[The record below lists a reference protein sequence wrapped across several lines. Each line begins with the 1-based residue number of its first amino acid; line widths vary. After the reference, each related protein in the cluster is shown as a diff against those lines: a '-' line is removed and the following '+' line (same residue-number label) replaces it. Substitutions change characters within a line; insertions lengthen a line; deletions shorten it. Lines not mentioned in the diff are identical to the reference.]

1 VVRFFE
7 KSSQIEGDIMGKIIA
22 AKIGDAEKI
31 LSIQKLA
38 YRSEAEL
45 YGDFNIEPLKQTVN
59 DVEKAFEDYLILKYI
74 EDGELVGS
82 VRAFQK
88 DGTCHIGKLMVH
100 PDFQNKGIGKALM
113 KEIESRFNTE
123 RFELFTGSKSEKNIR
138 FYEKLGYPGFKTE
151 KLERE
156 ETLFIFMEKVAKAG
170 TTVI

>member
-1 VVRFFE
+1 MGRV
-7 KSSQIEGDIMGKIIA
+7 IE

-45 YGDFNIEPLKQTVN
+45 YGDFNIEPLKQTVS
-59 DVEKAFEDYLILKYI
+59 DVEKAFGDYLILKYI
-74 EDGELVGS
+74 EDGELAGS

-100 PDFQNKGIGKALM
+100 PDFQNKGIAKALM
-113 KEIESRFNTE
+113 KEIERRFNAE

-138 FYEKLGYPGFKTE
+138 FYEKLGYAGFKTA

>member
-1 VVRFFE
+1 
-7 KSSQIEGDIMGKIIA
+7 MGKIIE
-22 AKIGDAEKI
+22 AKKGDAGKI

-45 YGDFNIEPLKQTVN
+45 YGDFNIEPLKQTVT
-59 DVEKAFEDYLILKYI
+59 DVEKAFGDYLILKYI

-100 PDFQNKGIGKALM
+100 PDFQIKGIGKALM

-138 FYEKLGYPGFKTE
+138 FYEKLGYAGFKTE

-156 ETLFIFMEKVAKAG
+156 ETLFIFMEKLAKAG
-170 TTVI
+170 TTVIKGYVGGPANENS

>member
-1 VVRFFE
+1 
-7 KSSQIEGDIMGKIIA
+7 MGKIIE
-22 AKIGDAEKI
+22 AKIGDAVKI

-45 YGDFNIEPLKQTVN
+45 YGDFNIEPLKQTVS

-82 VRAFQK
+82 VRAYQK
-88 DGTCHIGKLMVH
+88 DETCYIGKLMVH

-113 KEIESRFNTE
+113 NEIERQFNVE
-123 RFELFTGSKSEKNIR
+123 RFELFTGSKSEKNIS
-138 FYEKLGYPGFKTE
+138 FYEKLGYAGYKTE

-156 ETLFIFMEKVAKAG
+156 ETIFIFMEKLAKAG
-170 TTVI
+170 TTAS